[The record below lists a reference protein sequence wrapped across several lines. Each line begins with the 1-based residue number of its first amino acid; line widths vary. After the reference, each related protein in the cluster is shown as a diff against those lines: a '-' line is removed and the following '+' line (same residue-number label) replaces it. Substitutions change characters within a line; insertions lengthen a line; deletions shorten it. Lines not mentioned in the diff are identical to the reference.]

1 MQRLLTVKKFQKKIS
16 FLRPLSS
23 NKAKDHKRMETN
35 EFEFT
40 KLVLEHKSTIY
51 AVCYMFSKDRDEIDD
66 FFQEILIRLWKGFD
80 SFRGQADIKTWIYRV
95 SLNTC
100 LDQDKK
106 KRRRGEHVPLSMDI
120 DPFEG
125 TDDRALQTRQ
135 LYSRINKLGLVD
147 RGIILLWLEGLS
159 YDEIAEVVG
168 ISVGSVSVRL
178 VQIKN
183 KLKTM

>member
-1 MQRLLTVKKFQKKIS
+1 
-16 FLRPLSS
+16 
-23 NKAKDHKRMETN
+23 MEIN

-40 KLVLEHKSTIY
+40 QLILKNKTTIY
-51 AVCYMFSKDRDEIDD
+51 AVCYMFSKDKDEIDD
-66 FFQEILIRLWKGFD
+66 LFQEILMRLWKGFG
-80 SFRGQADIKTWIYRV
+80 SFHGQADVKTWLYRV

-106 KRRRGEHVPLSMDI
+106 KRRKGERVPLSVDI

-159 YDEIAEVVG
+159 YDEIAAIVG

-183 KLKTM
+183 KLKTL

>member
-1 MQRLLTVKKFQKKIS
+1 
-16 FLRPLSS
+16 
-23 NKAKDHKRMETN
+23 MERN
-35 EFEFT
+35 ELEFT
-40 KLVLEHKSTIY
+40 QLILEHKSTIY

-66 FFQEILIRLWKGFD
+66 LFQEILMRLWKGFG
-80 SFRGQADIKTWIYRV
+80 SFRGQSDIKTWIYRV

-106 KRRRGEHVPLSMDI
+106 KRRRGERVPLSVDI

-135 LYSRINKLGLVD
+135 LYSRISKLGLMD

-159 YDEIAEVVG
+159 YDEIAAVVG

-183 KLKTM
+183 KLKTL

>member
-1 MQRLLTVKKFQKKIS
+1 MK
-16 FLRPLSS
+16 
-23 NKAKDHKRMETN
+23 EN

-40 KLVLEHKSTIY
+40 KLILEHKSTIY

-66 FFQEILIRLWKGFD
+66 LFQEILMRLWKGFG
-80 SFRGQADIKTWIYRV
+80 SFRGQSDVKTWIYRV

-106 KRRRGEHVPLSMDI
+106 KRRRGERVPLSMDI